1 MAFNIEKQ
9 LSEKAVIESGNF
21 ELESLAGMIGVR

>member
-9 LSEKAVIESGNF
+9 FSEKAVIESGNF
-21 ELESLAGMIGVR
+21 ESESLAGMTGAH